1 MSKKNLRRVSLLIT
15 AQSAY
20 NLERLRAMCG
30 YREIGEVVDNLV
42 RGKMLSLHV
51 EQSRGDYLH
60 RKET

>member
-30 YREIGEVVDNLV
+30 
-42 RGKMLSLHV
+42 LSLIHI
-51 EQSRGDYLH
+51 
-60 RKET
+60 